1 MTEREKL
8 LKICKEGHN
17 AYLKYQ
23 NPNPRYDEFLTDYLL
38 ENGVIVP
45 PLDIGD
51 KVYIIDR
58 RFEIIEYKVTQIKYD
73 KDLNGQNIYYDA
85 VTVSKDDNNFGFFDS
100 DIGKYVFSSKEEA
113 EKALRERETNG

>member
-1 MTEREKL
+1 MTERERL
-8 LKICKEGHN
+8 IELCDTNNGWV
-17 AYLKYQ
+17 
-23 NPNPRYDEFLTDYLL
+23 DEVPAEKFADYLL

-45 PLDIGD
+45 PLDIRD

-58 RFEIIEYKVTQIKYD
+58 RFEINEYKVTRIKYD
-73 KDLNGQNIYYDA
+73 KDLNGQNIYYEA
-85 VTVSKDDNNFGFFDS
+85 VTVGKDDNNFGFFDS